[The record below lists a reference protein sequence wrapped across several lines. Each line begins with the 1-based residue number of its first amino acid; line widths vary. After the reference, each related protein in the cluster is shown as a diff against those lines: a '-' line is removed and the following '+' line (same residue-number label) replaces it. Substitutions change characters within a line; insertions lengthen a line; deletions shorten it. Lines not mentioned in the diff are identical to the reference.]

1 MLPTIFASTRRV
13 PRVIPLLNP
22 HHQNTFLPSVRPYSP
37 PSHRKR
43 KRRYAG
49 SQIVASVAGTTRRI
63 RLASR
68 RKWSLVMSVVVVV
81 GFTVTTPRVLLIYAR
96 PSNLHG
102 SWHRCRS
109 CALLPLEVRRMQ
121 DVRDLSG
128 KRRRCMRAILY
139 KGCHSLT
146 FS

>member
-1 MLPTIFASTRRV
+1 MLSTIFASTRRG
-13 PRVIPLLNP
+13 PRVIPLLNH
-22 HHQNTFLPSVRPYSP
+22 HHQNTFPLSVRPYSP

-43 KRRYAG
+43 KGRYAG
-49 SQIVASVAGTTRRI
+49 SQIVVSVAGTTRRI
-63 RLASR
+63 RLANR
-68 RKWSLVMSVVVVV
+68 RKWSLVTSVAVVV
-81 GFTVTTPRVLLIYAR
+81 GFYSDYTPRVLLIYAR

-102 SWHRCRS
+102 SWHRCQS

-139 KGCHSLT
+139 KAATH
-146 FS
+146 